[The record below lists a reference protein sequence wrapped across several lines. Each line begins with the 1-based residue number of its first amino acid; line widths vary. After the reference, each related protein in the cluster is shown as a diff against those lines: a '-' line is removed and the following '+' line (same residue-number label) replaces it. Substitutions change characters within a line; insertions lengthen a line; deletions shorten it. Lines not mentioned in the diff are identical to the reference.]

1 MSPDSPTP
9 SPTILISGLPPKTL
23 VGIDLLSF
31 TSAPNF
37 HGIKDLPPGAHFL
50 YTGTTASFS
59 LRSGEWIFVSDAE
72 STADTR
78 LRKWDAEFETLVP
91 VDEGSEAGRQE
102 AMQRRANLGR
112 VWRAGGLLAYRA
124 RWDENGQAQEGGAA
138 RGRGLA
144 GGTETGAPTRKDW
157 CRLTE
162 YITPAVLDRVLG
174 SGDEHP
180 EQGPSWM
187 VTSGS
192 SAACDTDNIPGLSE
206 AEVASAPGVAG
217 EQEREL
223 RFLPIDLK
231 RTWRKGAIGRERTEG
246 ARDKSWALGDLVDR
260 FRGDDGGGEDLGLEP
275 GEVQCLGEMQFTFLM
290 VLTLMN
296 FSCLEQWKRL
306 LGLFFTCR
314 VAVVA
319 REAFFV
325 KVLQLLRMQLA
336 HCDDVEGGLFEM
348 DGDDGGALLR
358 KLLTGFCKTVD
369 EVVGLQKSR
378 VRTELENLENWVK
391 KEYGWELRRGFIV
404 RRGMLELED
413 GERVEMDMN
422 DAEEEDESGEYA
434 PMVVDLGN
442 AEGAPEVDMVDL
454 PYR

>member
-1 MSPDSPTP
+1 MSSDSPTP
-9 SPTILISGLPPKTL
+9 TPTILISGLPPKTL

-37 HGIKDLPPGAHFL
+37 HGIKDLPAGAHFL

-72 STADTR
+72 GSSADIR
-78 LRKWDAEFETLVP
+78 LWKWDGEFETLVP
-91 VDEGSEAGRQE
+91 VDESSEEGRQE

-124 RWDENGQAQEGGAA
+124 RWDEEDGQTQ
-138 RGRGLA
+138 GRSMDKD
-144 GGTETGAPTRKDW
+144 TGAPSRKDW
-157 CRLTE
+157 RRLTE
-162 YITPAVLDRVLG
+162 YITPAVLDRILG
-174 SGDEHP
+174 AGEKGA
-180 EQGPSWM
+180 EQGPRWM

-192 SAACDTDNIPGLSE
+192 SAACDTDNIPGLSK
-206 AEVASAPGVAG
+206 ADFASAPGVAG
-217 EQEREL
+217 EQEKEL

-231 RTWRKGAIGRERTEG
+231 RTWREGAIGRERTEG

-260 FRGDDGGGEDLGLEP
+260 FRRDDRYIEDTDLEP
-275 GEVQCLGEMQFTFLM
+275 GEVQCLGEMQFTFLL

-306 LGLFFTCR
+306 LGLLFTCR
-314 VAVVA
+314 AAVVA
-319 REAFFV
+319 REGFFV
-325 KVLQLLRMQLA
+325 KVLQLLRLQLA

-358 KLLTGFCKTVD
+358 KLLTGFSKTVD
-369 EVVGLQKSR
+369 EIAGLQKSR
-378 VRTELENLENWVK
+378 VRTELEKLEHWVK

-404 RRGMLELED
+404 RHGMLELED
-413 GERVEMDMN
+413 GEQVEMDMN
-422 DAEEEDESGEYA
+422 DAEEEEESGEYA
-434 PMVVDLGN
+434 PLVVDLGDT
-442 AEGAPEVDMVDL
+442 GDPPEVDMVDL
-454 PYR
+454 PSR